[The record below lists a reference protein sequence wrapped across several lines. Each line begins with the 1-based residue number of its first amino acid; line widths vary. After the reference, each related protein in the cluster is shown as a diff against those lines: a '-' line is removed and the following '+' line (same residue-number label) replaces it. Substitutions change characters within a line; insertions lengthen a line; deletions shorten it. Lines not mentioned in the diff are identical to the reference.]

1 MCPQVSNRT
10 ALLEGA
16 LRCLERL
23 PAERVTARA
32 IAEEAGANLASITY
46 HFGSKDRLLTEA
58 VVLGLDRWLEQ
69 IAAALSE
76 ARLPDGPTRFRRA
89 WEVVEATHVGHLGL
103 GRGFVA
109 AMARAQHDETV
120 RIALAAG
127 FAKTRVPVAELLDL
141 GDDQPGRDAAGLV
154 LAMFYGLLLQG
165 LLDPTLGIE
174 GRRMAAAQ
182 TRLRTALPPA

>member
-32 IAEEAGANLASITY
+32 IAEEAGANLASISY
-46 HFGSKDRLLTEA
+46 HFGSKEGLLTEA

-69 IAAALSE
+69 IGAALSG

-89 WEVVEATHVGHLGL
+89 WEVVEATRVRHLGL
-103 GRGFVA
+103 ARAFVA
-109 AMARAQHDETV
+109 AMARAQHDEAV
-120 RIALAAG
+120 RTALAAG

-141 GDDQPGRDAAGLV
+141 GVDQPGRDAAGLV

-165 LLDPTLGIE
+165 LLDPTLGME

-182 TRLRTALPPA
+182 ARLRTALPPA